1 MTRQCFFRSFATCWR
16 RLLESAMLPDS
27 VPEAYVRAAI
37 VAADGGEI
45 PQPGQVGANV
55 RGST

>member
-1 MTRQCFFRSFATCWR
+1 
-16 RLLESAMLPDS
+16 MLPDS